1 MSEKTTVRYKSK
13 NFAIRVVRLYQ
24 YLTKE
29 KGEFV
34 LSKQLLKSGTSIG
47 ANLAESQCAI
57 SKKDF
62 LMKIYIALKETAETL
77 FWLDLLHETDYLS
90 DKEYDSILKDC
101 EEIKKMLTSTT
112 KTTKKRMEN

>member
-1 MSEKTTVRYKSK
+1 
-13 NFAIRVVRLYQ
+13 
-24 YLTKE
+24 
-29 KGEFV
+29 
-34 LSKQLLKSGTSIG
+34 
-47 ANLAESQCAI
+47 
-57 SKKDF
+57 
-62 LMKIYIALKETAETL
+62 MKIYIALKETAETL